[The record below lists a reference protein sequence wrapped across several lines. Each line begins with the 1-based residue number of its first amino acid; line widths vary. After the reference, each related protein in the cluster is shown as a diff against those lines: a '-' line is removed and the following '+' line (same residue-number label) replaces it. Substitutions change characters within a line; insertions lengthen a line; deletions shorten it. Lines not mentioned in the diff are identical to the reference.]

1 MVRHAPARGRHER
14 DRKRSP
20 GADPQLAVGVREVG
34 LDRPVLTAT
43 CPGASASA
51 WDPLERTDLRRVLT
65 LARDARPTAT
75 WTGP

>member
-1 MVRHAPARGRHER
+1 MDVELR
-14 DRKRSP
+14 
-20 GADPQLAVGVREVG
+20 VGVREVG

-51 WDPLERTDLRRVLT
+51 WDPLERTDPLRRVLT